1 MNWNRI
7 FGCWF
12 LIVICGGTLSGCAT
26 IVSGRKTEVTLDNS
40 GGATYFTVMDNN
52 NRVVDSGVT
61 PKQVT
66 LKTTQTWLQPAK
78 YHVVYAS
85 QDGVEQYNLNAGFN
99 WWTAGNIVIGG
110 VPGIAIDAATG
121 ALWKLQPQVIGHV
134 PQQRIVSSENEG
146 AAIVAAHTGMGSANS
161 NLANANNPQSH
172 VQQASFNGLGS
183 AVQPNQSAAN
193 QPQRDKEERF

>member
-1 MNWNRI
+1 MSWNRI
-7 FGCWF
+7 VGCW
-12 LIVICGGTLSGCAT
+12 LLMLICGSTLSGCAT

-40 GGATYFTVMDNN
+40 GGATYFSVMDNN

-66 LKTTQTWLQPAK
+66 LKTTQSWLQPAK

-85 QDGVEQYNLNAGFN
+85 QDGVEEYDLNAGFN

-121 ALWKLQPQVIGHV
+121 ALWKLQPQVIAHV
-134 PQQRIVSSENEG
+134 PQQRIVSSENQG
-146 AAIVAAHTGMGSANS
+146 AAIVASHAGMGSANS
-161 NLANANNPQSH
+161 NIANSKPPQSPIK
-172 VQQASFNGLGS
+172 QASFNGLGS
-183 AVQPNQSAAN
+183 AAQPNQSAGN
-193 QPQRDKEERF
+193 PQPQFEDEQF

>member
-1 MNWNRI
+1 MNWNRTI
-7 FGCWF
+7 GCWLLM
-12 LIVICGGTLSGCAT
+12 LICDSTLSGCAT

-40 GGATYFTVMDNN
+40 GGATYFSVIDNN
-52 NRVVDSGVT
+52 NRVVDSGMT

-66 LKTTQTWLQPAK
+66 LKTTQTWLTPAK

-85 QDGVEQYNLNAGFN
+85 QDGVEEYDLNAGFN

-134 PQQRIVSSENEG
+134 PQQSIVSNETEG
-146 AAIVAAHTGMGSANS
+146 AVLVAAHKGNGSPHGSFANT
-161 NLANANNPQSH
+161 NTPQSH
-172 VQQASFNGLGS
+172 VKQASFNGLGS
-183 AVQPNQSAAN
+183 AAQPDQSAAN
-193 QPQRDKEERF
+193 QPQRY

>member
-1 MNWNRI
+1 MNANRTVS
-7 FGCWF
+7 CW
-12 LIVICGGTLSGCAT
+12 LLLTICGGTLSGCAT

-40 GGATYFTVMDNN
+40 GGATYFSVLDNN
-52 NRVVDSGVT
+52 NRVIDSGVT

-66 LKTTQTWLQPAK
+66 LKTTQTWLTPAK

-110 VPGIAIDAATG
+110 VPGIVIDAATG

-134 PQQRIVSSENEG
+134 PQQRVVSNENQG
-146 AAIVAAHTGMGSANS
+146 AALVAAHTGMGAANGS
-161 NLANANNPQSH
+161 FANANTPQSH

-183 AVQPNQSAAN
+183 AVQPNQSATN
-193 QPQRDKEERF
+193 QPQQSNAERF

>member
-1 MNWNRI
+1 MNWNKTV
-7 FGCWF
+7 GCC
-12 LIVICGGTLSGCAT
+12 LLLMICGSTVSGCAT

-40 GGATYFTVMDNN
+40 GGATYFSVLDNN
-52 NRVVDSGVT
+52 NRVIDSGVT

-78 YHVVYAS
+78 YHVIYAS
-85 QDGVEQYNLNAGFN
+85 QDGVEQHDLNAGLN

-121 ALWKLQPQVIGHV
+121 ALWKFQPQVIGHV
-134 PQQRIVSSENEG
+134 PKQRIVSSENEG
-146 AAIVAAHTGMGSANS
+146 AAIVAARTGMGSANS
-161 NLANANNPQSH
+161 NLAHADNPQSH

-193 QPQRDKEERF
+193 QPQRDKEE

>member
-1 MNWNRI
+1 MNANRTVS
-7 FGCWF
+7 CWLL
-12 LIVICGGTLSGCAT
+12 LIVCSGTLSGCAT

-40 GGATYFTVMDNN
+40 GGATYFSVLDSN
-52 NRVVDSGVT
+52 NRVVDSGMT

-66 LKTTQTWLQPAK
+66 LKTTQNWLTPAK

-110 VPGIAIDAATG
+110 VPGIVIDAATG

-134 PQQRIVSSENEG
+134 PQQRIVSNENQG
-146 AAIVAAHTGMGSANS
+146 AALVAAHTGMGAANGS
-161 NLANANNPQSH
+161 FANANTPQSH

-193 QPQRDKEERF
+193 QPQQYNDER

>member
-1 MNWNRI
+1 MNANRI
-7 FGCWF
+7 VSCWLL
-12 LIVICGGTLSGCAT
+12 LIVCSGTLSGCAT

-40 GGATYFTVMDNN
+40 GGATYFSVLDNN
-52 NRVVDSGVT
+52 NHVVDSGVT

-66 LKTTQTWLQPAK
+66 LKTTQTWLTPAK

-110 VPGIAIDAATG
+110 VPGIVIDAATG

-134 PQQRIVSSENEG
+134 PQQRIVSNESQG
-146 AAIVAAHTGMGSANS
+146 AALVAAHTGMGAANGS
-161 NLANANNPQSH
+161 FANANTPQSH

-183 AVQPNQSAAN
+183 TVQPNQSAAN
-193 QPQRDKEERF
+193 QPQQYNDER

>member
-1 MNWNRI
+1 MNTNKTV
-7 FGCWF
+7 GCWLL
-12 LIVICGGTLSGCAT
+12 LIVCSSTLSGCAT
-26 IVSGRKTEVTLDNS
+26 IVSGRQSEVTLDNT
-40 GGATYFTVMDNN
+40 GGATYFSVMDSN

-66 LKTTQTWLQPAK
+66 LKTTQAWLTPAK

-85 QDGVEQYNLNAGFN
+85 QDGVEQYDLNAGIN

-110 VPGIAIDAATG
+110 VPGIAIDAGTG

-134 PQQRIVSSENEG
+134 PQQKIVSNPNDG
-146 AAIVAAHTGMGSANS
+146 AALVAAHTGIGSANG
-161 NLANANNPQSH
+161 NIANANAPQSH

-193 QPQRDKEERF
+193 QPQRSDAERF

>member
-1 MNWNRI
+1 MNANRTVSCWLLLMI
-7 FGCWF
+7 FS
-12 LIVICGGTLSGCAT
+12 GTLSGCAT

-40 GGATYFTVMDNN
+40 GGATYFSVLDNN

-66 LKTTQTWLQPAK
+66 LPTTQTWLTPAK

-99 WWTAGNIVIGG
+99 WWTAGNIIIGG

-134 PQQRIVSSENEG
+134 PEQRIVSSESQG
-146 AAIVAAHTGMGSANS
+146 AALVASHMRSGPVNGNFV
-161 NLANANNPQSH
+161 NANTPQSH
-172 VQQASFNGLGS
+172 VQQASFSGLGS
-183 AVQPNQSAAN
+183 AVQPNQSSEK
-193 QPQRDKEERF
+193 QPPRYDDERF

>member
-1 MNWNRI
+1 MNANRTVS
-7 FGCWF
+7 CWLL
-12 LIVICGGTLSGCAT
+12 LIVCSGTLSGCAT

-40 GGATYFTVMDNN
+40 GGATYFSVLDNN
-52 NRVVDSGVT
+52 NRVIDSGVT

-66 LKTTQTWLQPAK
+66 LKTTQTWLTPAK

-110 VPGIAIDAATG
+110 VPGIVIDAATG

-134 PQQRIVSSENEG
+134 PQQRIVSNENQG
-146 AAIVAAHTGMGSANS
+146 AALVAAHTGMGAANGS
-161 NLANANNPQSH
+161 FANANTPQSH

-193 QPQRDKEERF
+193 QPQQSNAERF

>member
-1 MNWNRI
+1 MNRNRTVN
-7 FGCWF
+7 CW
-12 LIVICGGTLSGCAT
+12 LLMLICGSTLSGCAT

-40 GGATYFTVMDNN
+40 GGATYFSVLDNH

-66 LKTTQTWLQPAK
+66 LKTTQNWLTPAK

-85 QDGVEQYNLNAGFN
+85 QEGVEQYDLNAGFN

-121 ALWKLQPQVIGHV
+121 ALWKLQPQVVGHV
-134 PQQRIVSSENEG
+134 PQQQIVSSENQG
-146 AAIVAAHTGMGSANS
+146 AAVVAAHTGMGTPNS
-161 NLANANNPQSH
+161 NFGNPNSPQSH

-183 AVQPNQSAAN
+183 AAQPDQSSTN
-193 QPQRDKEERF
+193 QPQQRDNARF